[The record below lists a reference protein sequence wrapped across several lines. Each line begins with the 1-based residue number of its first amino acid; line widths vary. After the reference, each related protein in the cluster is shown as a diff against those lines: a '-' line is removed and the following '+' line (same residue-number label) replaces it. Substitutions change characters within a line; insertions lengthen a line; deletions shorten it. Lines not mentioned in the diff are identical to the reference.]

1 MSECGILY
9 SNENK
14 WPTATYN
21 MDELH
26 QHNEKEVQ
34 YKTLLDSIR

>member
-1 MSECGILY
+1 MSEYGILY

-26 QHNEKEVQ
+26 QHNWRKKSNIKHITWV
-34 YKTLLDSIR
+34 Y